1 MWTTFGASS
10 RGGMHIRH
18 DLPCQDASLC
28 RNGEGYWIT
37 AAADGHGSRRHFRS
51 QTGSELACRAACDCM
66 ERFVQTL
73 VPGKGPT
80 EIDVQLLKQSI
91 LHTWRKSVE
100 EDAAR
105 RIWTI
110 EELLEQ
116 GSVLS
121 EEEYAA
127 LAQDRNPWIPY
138 GSTLEA
144 LLVTEEFFLALQI
157 GDGEVVTLS
166 REGDFAWPMPESMV
180 NQGRFTASLCMGDP
194 MPEFRHCLSRE
205 LPAAVLAYTDGVEKA
220 FPPHS
225 RALVEFLYA
234 VWRVA
239 RQGDADEVQSALEA
253 VARLGSVKDD
263 ATLTGVINT
272 AVDISV
278 PRLDE
283 LQRAEELQRIHARM
297 NECSSALAYNAARLQ
312 QMDRLTR
319 EGAAAV
325 GQMEQIMQRCSQQL
339 AELREAEQRLMEAAD
354 ETVDMGPEEEL
365 NMIWAVPPEE
375 ADGEYHDS
383 DDI

>member
-1 MWTTFGASS
+1 M
-10 RGGMHIRH
+10 
-18 DLPCQDASLC
+18 
-28 RNGEGYWIT
+28 
-37 AAADGHGSRRHFRS
+37 
-51 QTGSELACRAACDCM
+51 
-66 ERFVQTL
+66 
-73 VPGKGPT
+73 
-80 EIDVQLLKQSI
+80 
-91 LHTWRKSVE
+91 E

-105 RIWTI
+105 RIWII

-138 GSTLEA
+138 GSTLAA

-194 MPEFRHCLSRE
+194 MTEFRHCLSRE

-354 ETVDMGPEEEL
+354 ETVDMGPE
-365 NMIWAVPPEE
+365 
-375 ADGEYHDS
+375 
-383 DDI
+383 